1 MTSIQNGSYFWL
13 KIHSRSSLIRTSLI
27 RILVYP
33 NPQIRWWI
41 SLHVCESHYAVM
53 NIINVYKGSDKLGST
68 VPSPYIYYRWTMWPQ
83 SNLVCSH
90 DPISLYTF
98 HTAHNHSHSLTQ
110 SLTQSQSPSSLYFTL
125 PHTHTHTDHTHTH
138 TEQMHTHTH
147 TTHTHTHTHTH
158 QWCHYQAE
166 MKPII
171 PSKLVHSWTIGGE
184 PELISVLHTDCS
196 VAA

>member
-98 HTAHNHSHSLTQ
+98 HTAHNHSITHSLNH
-110 SLTQSQSPSSLYFTL
+110 SLNHSHNHLVHFTSLFSILAPVCHQQDEHSQSWDSVQSFT
-125 PHTHTHTDHTHTH
+125 TDHHSCPTRTL
-138 TEQMHTHTH
+138 Q
-147 TTHTHTHTHTH
+147 
-158 QWCHYQAE
+158 QQ
-166 MKPII
+166 
-171 PSKLVHSWTIGGE
+171 SKAV
-184 PELISVLHTDCS
+184 P
-196 VAA
+196 